1 MTEGWEWGIRQK
13 EPLTL
18 EKAIGFYCLIGN
30 LILSGKSGNLFLVSP
45 ISESEKKDLIC
56 VLGEGYCWLFH
67 ADFEE
72 DPWASEAGAVRLHP
86 GLHRL
91 NHFPRLLCL
100 VISELSH
107 CSDMTSCTG
116 LCLRRNLHKYLLI
129 ILLCQVVGK
138 RTSSLAHWVK
148 NLPTMQETQEVRV
161 QSLSQ
166 EDPLE
171 KEMETPSSLLA
182 WEIPWTEEPGGLQST
197 ESPRVENDWATK
209 RTRVGRAKY
218 GGNSEMSG
226 NSHSTDSWIH
236 RKFFHANFLLSSIL
250 FNLHSDI
257 QKLVLRCIRCER
269 TAFGTNTFLSW
280 ITIPFMTSDENQ

>member
-1 MTEGWEWGIRQK
+1 M
-13 EPLTL
+13 

-72 DPWASEAGAVRLHP
+72 DPWASKAGAVRLHP

-116 LCLRRNLHKYLLI
+116 LCLRQNLHKYLLI

-148 NLPTMQETQEVRV
+148 NLPTMQETQEV
-161 QSLSQ
+161 
-166 EDPLE
+166 
-171 KEMETPSSLLA
+171 
-182 WEIPWTEEPGGLQST
+182 
-197 ESPRVENDWATK
+197 
-209 RTRVGRAKY
+209 
-218 GGNSEMSG
+218 
-226 NSHSTDSWIH
+226 
-236 RKFFHANFLLSSIL
+236 
-250 FNLHSDI
+250 
-257 QKLVLRCIRCER
+257 
-269 TAFGTNTFLSW
+269 
-280 ITIPFMTSDENQ
+280 